1 MTERYPLLV
10 DLAGRRVLVVG
21 GGRVASRKV
30 RGLLAAGADVTV
42 IAPDAAPAIA
52 DGAAGGHLTWLV
64 RRAATDD
71 VATAGTW
78 RLVVTATDDVAL
90 NGELAAAADAAGALV
105 NDATAADGGPAAVPA
120 VHRDGPVTVAVATG
134 GTSPGAAAWLRD
146 LLADA
151 VPAEVVA
158 ALDVVEDCRPSWPG
172 GRRPAWSEVLQSGM
186 LDAVRAGNTAEAK
199 ERLQTCLS

>member
-21 GGRVASRKV
+21 GGPVASRKV
-30 RGLLAAGADVTV
+30 CGLLAAGADITV
-42 IAPDAAPAIA
+42 IAPDVVPAIA
-52 DGAAGGHLTWLV
+52 ESAAGGHLSWAA
-64 RRAATDD
+64 RRAVADD
-71 VATAGTW
+71 VVAGAW

-105 NDATAADGGPAAVPA
+105 NDATAVDGGPAAVPA

-134 GTSPGAAAWLRD
+134 GTSPGAAVWLRD

-158 ALDVVEDCRPSWPG
+158 ALEVVEDLRPSWPG
-172 GRRPAWSEVLQSGM
+172 GRRPAWSAVLQSGM